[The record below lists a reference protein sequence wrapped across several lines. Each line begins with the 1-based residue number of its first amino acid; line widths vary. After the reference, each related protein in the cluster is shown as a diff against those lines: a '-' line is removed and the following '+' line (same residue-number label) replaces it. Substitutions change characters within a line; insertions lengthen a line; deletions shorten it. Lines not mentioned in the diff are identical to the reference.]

1 MRSGSAPVTSDLEG
15 LEGKAIV
22 SMTGTPRTLSLAAG
36 CVLDA
41 TPAETVAAAA
51 EAGFDASGVWVDL
64 DTWGPAT
71 TAEVRRRLD
80 DTGLRA
86 LDVEVTVLRPGGDDD
101 GLRMLDIGAAVG
113 AACGL
118 FVSFDED
125 LGRTADR
132 FARVCEHASS
142 IGLSAVLEFMVFT
155 AVRTFADAIDVVTRA
170 GHPAGGVLVDPLHL
184 ARSGGRSADV
194 ARADAR
200 LFPYAQYCDATQDV
214 PPADQLLEEALHGRL
229 LPGEGVLALDDFLN
243 ALPVGTPLSV
253 EVRSRAL
260 RRQYPDPVERARAI
274 ATASRRHLA
283 IAR

>member
-1 MRSGSAPVTSDLEG
+1 
-15 LEGKAIV
+15 
-22 SMTGTPRTLSLAAG
+22 MTVTPRALSLAAG

-51 EAGFDASGVWVDL
+51 EAGFDAVGVWVDL

-71 TAEVRRRLD
+71 TAEVRQRLD
-80 DTGLRA
+80 DSGLRA
-86 LDVEVTVLRPGGDDD
+86 LDVEVAVLRPGGDDDD
-101 GLRMLDIGAAVG
+101 GLRMLDIGAALG
-113 AACGL
+113 ATCGL
-118 FVSFDED
+118 FVCFDED

-155 AVRTFADAIDVVTRA
+155 AVRTLADAIDVVTQA

-184 ARSGGRSADV
+184 ARSGGRSADL

-200 LFPYAQYCDATQDV
+200 LFPYAQYCDATQD
-214 PPADQLLEEALHGRL
+214 PPPGDQLLEEALHGRL
-229 LPGEGVLALDDFLN
+229 LPGEGVLPLDEFLN
-243 ALPVGTPLSV
+243 ALPVGAPLSV

-260 RRQYPDPVERARAI
+260 RRRYPNPVERARAI

-283 IAR
+283 LAR